1 MGFRKR
7 NANKSDNRSK
17 AKVVMGKPAS
27 QLTKEDKKIL
37 SARIA
42 EIKSANGGKTT
53 VQNTI
58 PYMCM
63 YKDGVCQVSENFFS
77 MTVQFYDANY
87 SISEFEEQ
95 NNIFSKYCD
104 VINLFDNTIK
114 FQLTFEN
121 QNRSKEKLV
130 KTVQIPEQDDD
141 FNAIRKEYSEM
152 LTEDLEIAPPVEIA
166 PTILRRI
173 RQRTRAIFLNR
184 FTRVSVAAVLAIV
197 IWIGGFYRN
206 GILSPSDEH
215 LEQVATTARSI
226 QDKIWNWSSGLDQM
240 LSGFNSFLNSPRP
253 EEPGK
258 NAE

>member
-1 MGFRKR
+1 MKLF
-7 NANKSDNRSK
+7 N
-17 AKVVMGKPAS
+17 
-27 QLTKEDKKIL
+27 EDGHITDEGL
-37 SARIA
+37 RALIA
-42 EIKSANGGKTT
+42 EELNEMGRLE
-53 VQNTI
+53 
-58 PYMCM
+58 
-63 YKDGVCQVSENFFS
+63 VSEHLDFCDKC
-77 MTVQFYDANY
+77 V
-87 SISEFEEQ
+87 EQ
-95 NNIFSKYCD
+95 
-104 VINLFDNTIK
+104 
-114 FQLTFEN
+114 
-121 QNRSKEKLV
+121 
-130 KTVQIPEQDDD
+130 
-141 FNAIRKEYSEM
+141 YSEM

-166 PTILRRI
+166 STILRRI

-206 GILSPSDEH
+206 GILSLSDEH